1 MSRSVHNDYK
11 HAYLIFLGKGV
22 KMNDDK
28 EQARSQENAGGPQPC
43 CDGGSCCPSDSD
55 AGGKNWKIVVF
66 VLIVIA
72 AGVVLA
78 RSLINRS
85 NSGADQTQE
94 TFAAVQPESGSG
106 APSPPSAAAKAETVT
121 EAMESVESPSVPVV
135 QDAAGAKEPEKAAP
149 NIWGPELD
157 SIASLNQVATDVDAV
172 FVFLAAEGAQDV
184 QPITGEIEAAAR
196 KIQSKGSRISAF
208 TLKKESTNYAQ
219 LAKQFS
225 TPCVV
230 AMVKGHGM
238 SAVSGQITESK
249 LIQAFVTASRARSAC
264 CPGGGPCGPKSGKPK
279 TK

>member
-1 MSRSVHNDYK
+1 
-11 HAYLIFLGKGV
+11 
-22 KMNDDK
+22 MNDDK
-28 EQARSQENAGGPQPC
+28 EQARSQEKAAPPQPC

-72 AGVVLA
+72 AGAVLA

-85 NSGADQTQE
+85 NSTADQPQE
-94 TFAAVQPESGSG
+94 AFVAVQPESTDT
-106 APSPPSAAAKAETVT
+106 PSPPIAAAKTETGTEPMESAET
-121 EAMESVESPSVPVV
+121 PPVPVV
-135 QDAAGAKEPEKAAP
+135 EDAAEDKTPEKAAP

-157 SIASLNQVATDVDAV
+157 SIASLNQLAANVDAV
-172 FVFLAAEGAQDV
+172 FVFLAAEGAQDM
-184 QPITGEIEAAAR
+184 QPITAEIEAAAR

-208 TLKKESTNYAQ
+208 TLKKDSTNYAQ

-230 AMVKGHGM
+230 AMVKGRGM
-238 SAVSGQITESK
+238 GAVSGEITESK
-249 LIQAFVTASRARSAC
+249 LMQAFVSASRARSAC
-264 CPGGGPCGPKSGKPK
+264 CPGGAPCGPKSGKPN

>member
-1 MSRSVHNDYK
+1 V
-11 HAYLIFLGKGV
+11 L

-28 EQARSQENAGGPQPC
+28 EQARSQENAGAPQPC

-78 RSLINRS
+78 RSLINVNQS
-85 NSGADQTQE
+85 NSAVDPAQE
-94 TFAAVQPESGSG
+94 PFAPVQREALDTPALNAVTA
-106 APSPPSAAAKAETVT
+106 APTASEGEMEATVVLDET
-121 EAMESVESPSVPVV
+121 P
-135 QDAAGAKEPEKAAP
+135 DKAAP
-149 NIWGPELD
+149 TLWGPELD
-157 SIASLNQVATDVDAV
+157 SIASLNQAAAGVDAV
-172 FVFLAAEGAQDV
+172 FVFLVAEGEQEM
-184 QPITGEIEAAAR
+184 QPITGAIEAAAG
-196 KIQSKGSRISAF
+196 KIRSKGSKMLAF
-208 TLKKESTNYAQ
+208 TLKKDSTNYTQ

-225 TPCVV
+225 IPCVL

-238 SAVSGQITESK
+238 SAVSGEITESK

-264 CPGGGPCGPKSGKPK
+264 CPGGGPCGPKSGKPN